1 MGLLIIISFLFV
13 ILVSVFSSTPLSIFS
28 IGVFILLTGSLLCYL
43 LSKGKQIVEK
53 NLLVI
58 FFLNFTFYLL
68 YAVIVYYSYIEQN
81 DFFLFSDQ
89 RTFYESG
96 NYLSQ
101 FTSIKDIFNACFVE
115 RIHIETEGAY
125 FIFGIISFLADR
137 YLDGNSILLQ
147 SICVSYFAILTN
159 LFVYKTLSFYVL
171 PKQALKYTL
180 FYALLT
186 PIFFYSPWILRDI
199 HIAFLYSIGIYLIH
213 TSFSIKKLLLFIPL
227 IIITAEFRLE
237 HGFFYLVFPLLYIL
251 LQGRNHPNYKV
262 IIKLFLIIALVFSGV
277 IINAI
282 LPKLNSIR
290 EGLSRYELYTEEA
303 LNYQGLGH
311 YLYELPVGIK
321 QIAIII
327 YSQISSF
334 PPWAIIE
341 KSSSF
346 LTFIIGVIKFI
357 VSVYWSLVFFFIVY
371 SSFFKKSR
379 MLFSKNM
386 IIYLTIVFLFFLLN
400 TSNMNDRRLIALYPL
415 IYVVYVYLRNSLS
428 NINIKK
434 LNIYSVSTYTIL
446 ILIYTTW
453 KFIL

>member
-89 RTFYESG
+89 ETFYESG

-115 RIHIETEGAY
+115 RIHIETECAY
-125 FIFGIISFLADR
+125 FIFGTISFLANR
-137 YLDGNSILLQ
+137 FLDGNSIFLQ
-147 SICVSYFAILTN
+147 SIFVSYFAILTN

-171 PKQALKYTL
+171 PKKALKYTL
-180 FYALLT
+180 IYSFLT

-199 HIAFLYSIGIYLIH
+199 HIAFLFSIGIYLIH
-213 TSFSIKKLLLFIPL
+213 TPFSIKKLLLFIPL

-251 LQGRNHPNYKV
+251 LQGRNHPNYKI
-262 IIKLFLIIALVFSGV
+262 IIKFFIIIAIVFSAV

-282 LPKLNSIR
+282 LPKLYSIQ
-290 EGLSRYELYTEEA
+290 EGLKRYVMYTEEA
-303 LNYQGLGH
+303 INYQGLGH
-311 YLYELPVGIK
+311 YLYELPFGIK

-334 PPWAIIE
+334 PPWAILTE
-341 KSSSF
+341 SSSF
-346 LTFIIGVIKFI
+346 
-357 VSVYWSLVFFFIVY
+357 SLFLFPCFFFLV
-371 SSFFKKSR
+371 SFK
-379 MLFSKNM
+379 LPLPN
-386 IIYLTIVFLFFLLN
+386 N
-400 TSNMNDRRLIALYPL
+400 TYPACRGQTPRLP
-415 IYVVYVYLRNSLS
+415 
-428 NINIKK
+428 
-434 LNIYSVSTYTIL
+434 T
-446 ILIYTTW
+446 
-453 KFIL
+453 